1 MLYESISPEIIW
13 AIFGVI
19 LFAMELF
26 IPGVVISFFGLGAL
40 ITALT
45 TYLNITPSLD
55 LQLVVF
61 IVTSTLSLLLF
72 RKYIIRRFLDNS
84 DEVDGNKYNVE
95 IGKIVAVIELIEP
108 NEIGGKVRYQGAP
121 WSAECSERVGPGDC
135 VKIIGFRNLT
145 LIVEKINKEIK

>member
-1 MLYESISPEIIW
+1 MFCESISPEIIW

-19 LFAMELF
+19 LLVMELF

-45 TYLNITPSLD
+45 TYLNITSSLD

-72 RKYIIRRFLDNS
+72 RKYIKKLLYSNSNPLD
-84 DEVDGNKYNVE
+84 DDKYNVE
-95 IGKIVAVIELIEP
+95 IGKIVSVIELIEP
-108 NEIGGKVRYQGAP
+108 DEIGGKVRYQGAP
-121 WSAECSERVGPGDC
+121 WSAECSERVGPGDS

-145 LIVEKINKEIK
+145 LIVEKIKKEIK